1 MIRRALPWLL
11 ESGSDRREGS
21 EREVDLPLDWS
32 EEVDLPLDG
41 SDREVGCG
49 LDRESRVERG
59 KEEEKAV
66 GVAEGCLVV
75 VTIRI
80 GKFMKVVTLGWMRGV
95 LGGKHARPHCK
106 SMRTSPC

>member
-11 ESGSDRREGS
+11 ESGSDGREGS

-41 SDREVGCG
+41 SDKEVGCG

-66 GVAEGCLVV
+66 GVAEGCLGVDE
-75 VTIRI
+75 
-80 GKFMKVVTLGWMRGV
+80 GCLGRKACSTSLQVDEDESV
-95 LGGKHARPHCK
+95 LE
-106 SMRTSPC
+106 

>member
-1 MIRRALPWLL
+1 M
-11 ESGSDRREGS
+11 ESGSDGREGS

-49 LDRESRVERG
+49 LDKESRVDRG
-59 KEEEKAV
+59 KEEENAV

-75 VTIRI
+75 MTMLTKKLIQ
-80 GKFMKVVTLGWMRGV
+80 VVTWGWRKGA
-95 LGGKHARPHCK
+95 LAGKHARPHCK
-106 SMRTSPC
+106 LMRTSPC